1 MAEQVNGTEILCARP
16 TISCRG
22 VRVRRCQPSKLMV
35 VALGI
40 SAVWIAC
47 FSCLRDGNA
56 MLRDDAYFL
65 SAVLSLA
72 IILGW
77 LSFLTLAMQASGRF

>member
-1 MAEQVNGTEILCARP
+1 
-16 TISCRG
+16 
-22 VRVRRCQPSKLMV
+22 VRRCQSSKLMV

-47 FSCLRDGNA
+47 FSCLRDGHA
-56 MLRDDAYFL
+56 MLRDSAYFL
-65 SAVLSLA
+65 SAILSLA

-77 LSFLTLAMQASGRF
+77 LSFLTFAMQASGPF